1 MCCLIVTQE
10 HTAVFAA
17 SEHRLSSERRR
28 AASPV
33 TLVCRHARPCH
44 SLLAARA
51 AAMATAEQWRSLC
64 RQAMPVGEA
73 CAQCVCPSWRWR
85 CTMQRFKL
93 SVETP
98 SAARGVFL
106 CLACKVPRRRRRLQD
121 ALGGVGAVRAGLVWN
136 SPGGPLRQR
145 RSKTKK
151 TYPTSIA
158 SRVSR
163 ADDHNQRKDH
173 HQRTERSRAR
183 G

>member
-1 MCCLIVTQE
+1 MSLDTLGLA
-10 HTAVFAA
+10 TA
-17 SEHRLSSERRR
+17 
-28 AASPV
+28 
-33 TLVCRHARPCH
+33 
-44 SLLAARA
+44 LLAARA

-93 SVETP
+93 SAETP
-98 SAARGVFL
+98 SAAQSFF
-106 CLACKVPRRRRRLQD
+106 CASH
-121 ALGGVGAVRAGLVWN
+121 VRFPDVSKTPLEAWEQFGPAWYGTAR
-136 SPGGPLRQR
+136 GGPLRQR

-173 HQRTERSRAR
+173 HQGPSAREPGVETPTSDVVLPPPPPRTP
-183 G
+183 